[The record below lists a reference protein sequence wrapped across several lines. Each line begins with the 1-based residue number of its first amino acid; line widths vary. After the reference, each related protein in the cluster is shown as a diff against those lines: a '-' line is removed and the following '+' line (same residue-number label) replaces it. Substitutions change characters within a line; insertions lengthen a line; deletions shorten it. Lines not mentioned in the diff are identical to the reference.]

1 MPPWD
6 FFQKPSS
13 CGLDKAIQISNITSS
28 DKQHPYLI
36 FWEQTFKRL
45 SEACS
50 LDIIFNFFLSSLSA
64 SRLER
69 LDMNGW
75 ALELITMARNAYGFQ
90 CISARSHCIGIT
102 KIDCGLSGRFCGPLK
117 KTSLQRRVLIFV
129 KTIYFMML
137 LQEQMFFALH
147 FNQSQNVI

>member
-13 CGLDKAIQISNITSS
+13 CGLDKEIQISNITSS

-75 ALELITMARNAYGFQ
+75 ALELITVARNAYGFQ
-90 CISARSHCIGIT
+90 CISARSGSAHP
-102 KIDCGLSGRFCGPLK
+102 KARRPFSRASESQRK
-117 KTSLQRRVLIFV
+117 KCSERDDFHADNCMSLGMIR
-129 KTIYFMML
+129 
-137 LQEQMFFALH
+137 MFTNA
-147 FNQSQNVI
+147 I